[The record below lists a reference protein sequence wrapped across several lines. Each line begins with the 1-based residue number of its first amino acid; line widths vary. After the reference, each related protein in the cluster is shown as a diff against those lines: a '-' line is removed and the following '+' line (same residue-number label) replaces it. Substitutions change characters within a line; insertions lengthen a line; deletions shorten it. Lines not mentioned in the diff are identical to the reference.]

1 MSSFAQTLKKFPR
14 LFWISNLIELFE
26 RWGWYAFYN
35 GFIALYL
42 TSPKEDGALGFT
54 NVEKG
59 TIMGTASMILYF
71 LPVITGAIADR
82 VGYKKVLI
90 VSFLTYILSFFMLG
104 RFETF
109 GSIFEAFILLAVAGA
124 LFKPLISGTVARVTN
139 RETASLG
146 FGIFYMV
153 VNIGGFIGPFVA
165 SLLYKE
171 SWDIVFYM
179 SIAAMALNLIITLFF
194 YKEPAVTDNGQG
206 FLKNIGIAFRNIGV
220 TLTDW
225 RFLLFLLIIGV
236 FWTAY
241 NQLYYSFPVFLE
253 SWVNL
258 DGMSASLG
266 LDPGTITTVTIS
278 SLASFFIILFQLIIS
293 SITAR
298 VKPLNSI
305 MTGIFILA
313 FGLGMMFANLNPW
326 IIVLGVLI
334 FGIGEM
340 ASSPKVQEYLGG
352 IAPADRKALY
362 MGTAFLPIA
371 LGHIGAGWISGRP
384 YEKMA
389 DKLYLLKQAVAEKGF
404 DIPAISDSFTQ
415 TDYFNMAQ
423 ELFGMNAQ
431 ELTRYLWDTY
441 NPSKVW
447 VLFTAIAVAASIL
460 LYLYDRLILRG
471 RDAAGNNN
479 THKSVVN

>member
-42 TSPKEDGALGFT
+42 TSPTEDGALGFT
-54 NVEKG
+54 NVQKG

-109 GSIFEAFILLAVAGA
+109 GSIFAAFILLAVAGA

-139 RETASLG
+139 KETASLG

-179 SIAAMALNLIITLFF
+179 SIAAMTINLIITLFF
-194 YKEPAVTDNGQG
+194 YKEPAVTDSGHG

-258 DGMSASLG
+258 DGMSKSLG
-266 LDPGTITTVTIS
+266 LSPGTITTVTIS
-278 SLASFFIILFQLIIS
+278 SLASFFIILFQLIVS
-293 SITAR
+293 AVTAKF
-298 VKPLNSI
+298 KPLNSI

-371 LGHIGAGWISGRP
+371 LGHVGAGWISGRP

-415 TDYFNMAQ
+415 TDYFTRAQ
-423 ELFGMNAQ
+423 ELFGMNSQ
-431 ELTRYLWDTY
+431 QLTRYLWDTY

-447 VLFTAIAVAASIL
+447 VLFTAIAVAASVL
-460 LYLYDRLILRG
+460 LYLYDRLILKG
-471 RDAAGNNN
+471 KNAAGNNN
-479 THKSVVN
+479 RQ

>member
-1 MSSFAQTLKKFPR
+1 MSSFVQTLKKFPR
-14 LFWISNLIELFE
+14 IFWISNVIELFE

-42 TSPKEDGALGFT
+42 TSPREAGALGFS

-71 LPVITGAIADR
+71 LPVITGAVADR
-82 VGYKKVLI
+82 VGYKKVLL
-90 VSFLTYILSFFMLG
+90 VSFVTYILSFFMLG
-104 RFETF
+104 RFESF
-109 GSIFEAFILLAVAGA
+109 GAIFAAFILLAVAGA
-124 LFKPLISGTVARVTN
+124 LFKPLISGTVARVTD

-165 SLLYKE
+165 SLLYRNN
-171 SWDIVFYM
+171 WDAVFYM
-179 SIAAMALNLIITLFF
+179 SIGAMALNLVITLFF
-194 YKEPAVTDNGQG
+194 YREPAVTGSGNS
-206 FLKNIGIAFRNIGV
+206 FIKNIGIAFKNIGV

-225 RFLLFLLIIGV
+225 RFLIFLLIIGV

-253 SWVNL
+253 SWVSL
-258 DGMSASLG
+258 DGMSATLG
-266 LDPGTITTVTIS
+266 LKPGSITTVTIS
-278 SLASFFIILFQLIIS
+278 SLASFFIILFQLVVS
-293 SITAR
+293 SVTAR
-298 VKPLNSI
+298 VRPLNSI

-352 IAPADRKALY
+352 IAPPDRKALY

-371 LGHIGAGWISGRP
+371 LGHLGAGWVSGRP
-384 YEKMA
+384 FEVMA
-389 DKLYLLKQAVAEKGF
+389 DKLFLLKKAVAEKGF
-404 DIPAISDSFTQ
+404 DIPEISDTFTQ
-415 TDYFNMAQ
+415 TDYFNRAK
-423 ELFGMNAQ
+423 ELFGMDSGQ
-431 ELTRYLWDTY
+431 LTQYLWDTY

-447 VLFTAIAVAASIL
+447 VLFTAIAIAASL
-460 LYLYDRLILRG
+460 LLFLYDRLILKG
-471 RDAAGNNN
+471 RDAAGNNGRQ
-479 THKSVVN
+479 